1 MGTFDSSGAFM
12 PMKVLRMIFLL
23 LLRYCFNIYLLR
35 LLHFFGLYLVSEEW
49 QGDNPG
55 GV

>member
-12 PMKVLRMIFLL
+12 PMKVLGMIF

-35 LLHFFGLYLVSEEW
+35 LF
-49 QGDNPG
+49 
-55 GV
+55 

>member
-12 PMKVLRMIFLL
+12 PMKVLRMMFLL
-23 LLRYCFNIYLLR
+23 LLIFICWDCFT
-35 LLHFFGLYLVSEEW
+35 FFGLYLVSEEW